1 MNENQKIVYGW
12 LVSTCRI
19 ESVGVAYAFQKLTE
33 PDVEALHNFY
43 KLTPLEK
50 DEVLYKAII
59 EVDGE
64 KAF

>member
-1 MNENQKIVYGW
+1 MYDW
-12 LVSTCRI
+12 LVMTCHI
-19 ESVGVAYAFQKLTE
+19 ESIGVAYAFQKLTE
-33 PDVEALHNFY
+33 PDAVALPNFY

-59 EVDGE
+59 EVNGE